1 MGRLISLSKRV
12 RHLHHKIKLNRAAR
26 ADIDWWVSSLR
37 SHNGVAAFPAPWTF
51 ADTNHLYSDASD
63 IAIGAVY
70 NAAWFHLSFTGS
82 YGYLADKSINYRE
95 MYAAVRALAT
105 WGSSLRNSR
114 VTLHIDNQAVCGCI
128 NRGASQSADLMA
140 LVRSYVLLVSEY
152 YLECRAFYIESQ
164 ANESPR
170 PPTLPCRA
178 PGR

>member
-1 MGRLISLSKRV
+1 M
-12 RHLHHKIKLNRAAR
+12 
-26 ADIDWWVSSLR
+26 
-37 SHNGVAAFPAPWTF
+37 AAFPAPWAF

-82 YGYLADKSINYRE
+82 YGYLVNKSINYRE

-140 LVRSYVLLVSEY
+140 LVRSYALLVSEY
-152 YLECRAFYIESQ
+152 NLECRAFYIESQ
-164 ANESPR
+164 ANDAADALSRLDLRRFRAAR
-170 PPTLPCRA
+170 PDADSTMTWPVPVWCDGDLI
-178 PGR
+178 